1 MRPIFTFAAAIFLL
15 IGLAA
20 TPVLAANATATVD
33 INSAYVWRGLTFNDG
48 MVIQPSIDVA
58 ADNGLG
64 INVWGN
70 YDIGDY
76 NDTLDD
82 NEFSEIDLTL
92 SYSRTIGNLDL
103 SGGVIEYTFPTT
115 SNPQTGEIQGSTAT
129 TELYVSAGMPIVGG
143 LSASADAYYDID
155 ALDSFSYATV
165 GLSYSYD
172 ITGAL
177 NLEAGGSIAY
187 AGKDFA
193 QAYGGDDGGLYNY
206 TLSLSLGYTITNAWS
221 AAANFTYVDALD
233 SDNLKDKTD
242 DSVGLDTNAIFG
254 ISVAYAF

>member
-1 MRPIFTFAAAIFLL
+1 MKPIFTIAAAMFLL
-15 IGLAA
+15 VGLAA

-76 NDTLDD
+76 DNTLDD

-92 SYSRTIGNLDL
+92 SYSKTIGKLDIG
-103 SGGVIEYTFPTT
+103 GGVIEYTFPATEK
-115 SNPQTGEIQGSTAT
+115 SAVTAT
-129 TELYVSAGMPIVGG
+129 TELYVSVGMPIVGG

-155 ALDSFSYATV
+155 ALDAFSYATL
-165 GLSYSYD
+165 GLSYAYD
-172 ITGAL
+172 ITDKL

-187 AGKDFA
+187 ASKDFA
-193 QAYGGDDGGLYNY
+193 RFNGTGDEDSGLYNY
-206 TLSLSLGYTITNAWS
+206 TLSLSLGYTITKAWS

-233 SDNLKDKTD
+233 SDNLKDVKD
-242 DSVGLDTNAIFG
+242 GGHLDTNAIYG
-254 ISVAYAF
+254 VSVAYAF

>member
-1 MRPIFTFAAAIFLL
+1 MKPIFTIAAAMFLL

-48 MVIQPSIDVA
+48 LVVQPSIDVA

-70 YDIGDY
+70 FDIDDYD
-76 NDTLDD
+76 NTLDD

-92 SYSRTIGNLDL
+92 SYSKTIGMLDVG
-103 SGGVIEYTFPTT
+103 GGVIEYTFPATDPDGDG
-115 SNPQTGEIQGSTAT
+115 SGTGATAT
-129 TELYVSAGMPIVGG
+129 TELYVSLGMPIVGG
-143 LSASADAYYDID
+143 LSAALDAYYDID
-155 ALDSFSYATV
+155 ALDAFSYATL
-165 GLSYSYD
+165 GLSYAYD
-172 ITGAL
+172 ITDKL
-177 NLEAGGSIAY
+177 SMEAGGAVAY

-193 QAYGGDDGGLYNY
+193 QSYGGDDGGWYNY
-206 TLSLSLGYTITNAWS
+206 TLSLSLGYTITDAWS

-233 SDNLKDKTD
+233 DDNLKEVED
-242 DSVGLDTNAIFG
+242 GGALDTNAIYG
-254 ISVAYAF
+254 VSVAYAF